1 MKLNIMRWLDYRIGP
16 YLCRFLLLFRVFSRL
31 PAASDETQFIKDP
44 KNVLIIKFFGLGT
57 ILLASPA
64 LRELRR
70 KHKTAKI
77 TIFTLAVNRQLCE
90 MLPSIDRVIC
100 LDINSVLSFIRTFTR
115 AILKIR
121 KENFDVVVNLEFLTN
136 FSALVALLATLF
148 KKPRIIMGFSS
159 PSRWRNRVHNINVC
173 FDHSRHITKIFAKM
187 FCGPGH
193 TAFVPSFEAEKAA
206 FLQNMDSEYM
216 KKIVKADKELANCNF
231 FVCVNINA
239 GELSLHRRWPG
250 EYFTKVVNELIRR
263 PGTAIFL
270 IGTDKDTGYVSE
282 FKKTLAPSSRVVDV
296 CSKTNIKEL
305 IGLLAGSNLLI
316 TNDGGPLHL
325 ADVLGLPTIAFFGP
339 ETPYLY
345 GPLNKKNYVFY
356 DDLYCSPCL
365 NIYNSKVSR
374 CRNNICLK
382 DIKPE
387 EVLRVI
393 KEKYLPF

>member
-1 MKLNIMRWLDYRIGP
+1 MRWLDYRLGP

-31 PAASDETQFIKDP
+31 PAAGDEVQFLKSP
-44 KNVLIIKFFGLGT
+44 KNILVIKFFGMGT

-64 LRELRR
+64 LRQLKE

-77 TIFTLAVNRQLCE
+77 TIFTLSVNRELCE

-100 LDINSVLSFIRTFTR
+100 LDISSALSFIRTFIR
-115 AILKIR
+115 SIFKIR
-121 KENFDVVVNLEFLTN
+121 KEKFDVIVNLEFLTN

-148 KKPRIIMGFSS
+148 KRPKIIMGFSS

-173 FDHSRHITKIFAKM
+173 FDHSRHITSIFAKM
-187 FCGPGH
+187 FCGPEH
-193 TAFVPSFEAEKAA
+193 ADFVPSFEAEKAA

-216 KKIVKADKELANCNF
+216 KKIVKANKELAGCNF
-231 FVCVNINA
+231 FICVNINA
-239 GELSLHRRWPG
+239 GELSLHRRWPK
-250 EYFTKVVNELIRR
+250 EYFAKVINELIRM
-263 PGTAIFL
+263 PSVAVFL
-270 IGTDKDTGYVSE
+270 IGTKKDVEYVSE
-282 FKKTLAPSSRVVDV
+282 FKKALVYSPKIIDV
-296 CSKTNIKEL
+296 CSKTDIKEL

-316 TNDGGPLHL
+316 TNDGGPLHF
-325 ADVLGLPTIAFFGP
+325 ADVLGLSAVSFFGP

-345 GPLNKKNYVFY
+345 GPLNKKGYVFY
-356 DDLYCSPCL
+356 NDLYCSPCL

-387 EVLRVI
+387 KVLKVI
-393 KEKYLPF
+393 KDKYLSF